1 MGMSSPTIPGQVI
14 NITSEAQG
22 RVTSKQDSPLRN
34 PSNAS
39 SVVRRHDTGLN
50 QRAANAQAGYGGPG
64 LTRKKLPWLRDEAP
78 IQSISIPGS
87 FDESKS
93 SLEKPNTS
101 RQPAPGRRATIKSL
115 GNDLSLRPVGSDPT
129 LGDRPKSREQRRVLS
144 LSSEYHGHARRMQAR
159 DAEQRHFSV
168 QAMKSKHLDDYTTS
182 EYSTTISSDHNH
194 PPSQPTTDILPPSL
208 LRTGASSYECLG
220 RASNADISAPRLIS
234 RTSIPPAIPSEWSI
248 APPEWTRDQSPA
260 QPAPVI
266 HTMDRRREIRLDYGP
281 LDPSQV
287 REPRRGTMLSKPKPP
302 AKRTTAFTKPPPAR
316 KQTLYDMPSHL
327 MASSASTSPDNTAA
341 QTRDTEP
348 PARGIEQL
356 NDLIRHDAQRRP
368 TQLSPKAILRQPE
381 PVASQWRGLR
391 RVSRSLSR
399 AITGMENMM
408 EDALQVARDAAHDG
422 RTDDVAHVLDSA
434 TTALKKANA
443 AVPRSSASFRVP
455 RDGPLQLSPHE
466 SGPSSSSSDSDLGP
480 HDDRSTMHTRE
491 HSASAATTML
501 TKSAKSSAQ
510 PIVSG
515 QYTKRG
521 KAVASQR
528 ASMQRASFETSSDDG
543 HHSLTRT
550 PPRLYQAASADSI
563 VRDFAYNKALAAQA
577 SKPRSLGALPR
588 VGGRSLAKSK
598 SVSNAATAY
607 GHHGAASDFYHDDGE
622 SIACQPG
629 VRQSIAHDK
638 SLSFDKSLPPLPP
651 SRVPQNDRGLFDLAR
666 IAPSR
671 APAPVKKSRKL
682 PKGELTL
689 LEHAPIDDE
698 LPIAPHDNIAP
709 GPVVQRKNKPDYHP
723 HVSDFFDTAYYRHP
737 ETDHRDKTR
746 KMSSVTDTRSVPHQ
760 LPPPT
765 YPQASPAIPLRRS
778 VAAAGAVIRPPSN
791 LSLKHPVRRKH
802 ISLNEGQGFSLGRYH
817 RRAPIAREWTKER
830 KRLAATVVCVN
841 TAFIGLIAGIYA
853 GEVPRIQ
860 YQIQDMNHRVI
871 LGNVLLFLG
880 LGLTTLIFWP
890 LPLLHGRKP
899 YTLLAFALMLP
910 LQFPQALAVSTF
922 RDPNNPLFRCGLLI
936 PRAATGLAMG
946 FANINQLPTLFDLF
960 GCSLMSEAPHQ
971 EVVVSDDVRRQGGGV
986 GIWLGIWSF
995 CFVGSISIGFCIGA
1009 CIISSLDPSWGFY
1022 IVVIL
1027 LAFFLLVNVVTPETR
1042 RAPYRRSIA
1051 HFFDESEPEKL
1062 KRRVARGEVK
1072 LHISNEGPKYWWQE
1086 VWAGIILTTRMVRQ
1100 PGYFVLMLYIGW
1112 IYAQVTLVILLLGA
1126 LLSRDYSWQPQYV
1139 GLAALSLAVGALLA
1153 VPLAKASLLS
1163 RSRFTPQRTDSMTM
1177 RAPRLTWSSHLIRRC
1192 IFTLLL
1198 PFAALAY
1205 TLTAPGPSVN
1215 WSSPTIFCG
1224 LVGFLSNLAIAECV
1238 GLIMEVFDTCD
1249 LQPGVNTKHRLQSMT
1264 EITRRRRTNYSSF
1277 PRVCAGFFAAQSL
1290 GFFFAAAAT
1299 GVSGIITRALG
1310 AQVAV
1315 ACVAGILLIITVFFM
1330 CVMFRCREVQV
1341 VPNGVFDR
1349 ATRKGS
1355 VAWGPGADDPEWKP
1369 VIIGNPSGK
1378 MRRVNLLEL
1387 ANLSRWT
1394 EIRRLNKLVRH

>member
-14 NITSEAQG
+14 NITSDTQG

-39 SVVRRHDTGLN
+39 SVVRRSDTGLN
-50 QRAANAQAGYGGPG
+50 QRAVTIQAGSGGPG
-64 LTRKKLPWLRDEAP
+64 LTRQKLPWLRDVAP
-78 IQSISIPGS
+78 IQPISIPGS

-93 SLEKPNTS
+93 SLKKPFPS
-101 RQPAPGRRATIKSL
+101 HQPAPGRRATIRSL

-129 LGDRPKSREQRRVLS
+129 LGDRPKSRQQRRVMS
-144 LSSEYHGHARRMQAR
+144 LSSEHGGHARKMQAR
-159 DAEQRHFSV
+159 DAEKRHFSV
-168 QAMKSKHLDDYTTS
+168 QAMKSKHLEDYTTS
-182 EYSTTISSDHNH
+182 EYSTTTSSDRDH
-194 PPSQPTTDILPPSL
+194 PSSPPPTDILPSSL
-208 LRTGASSYECLG
+208 LRKGASSYERLG
-220 RASNADISAPRLIS
+220 RGSNADKSAPPRLIP
-234 RTSIPPAIPSEWSI
+234 RTSIPPPIPPEWSI
-248 APPEWTRDQSPA
+248 APPEWSRDQSPA
-260 QPAPVI
+260 RPPPVI
-266 HTMDRRREIRLDYGP
+266 HTMDRRRESRLDYGP

-302 AKRTTAFTKPPPAR
+302 VKRTTAFTKPPPAR

-327 MASSASTSPDNTAA
+327 VASSASTSPDNTAA
-341 QTRDTEP
+341 QIGDTEP
-348 PARGIEQL
+348 PARGIEQV

-368 TQLSPKAILRQPE
+368 TQLSPKATLRQPE

-391 RVSRSLSR
+391 RENRSLSR
-399 AITGMENMM
+399 AITGMENLM

-422 RTDDVAHVLDSA
+422 RIDDVAHVLDSA
-434 TTALKKANA
+434 TTALKTANA

-455 RDGPLQLSPHE
+455 RVGPLQLSPHE
-466 SGPSSSSSDSDLGP
+466 SGPSSSSSDSDLAP
-480 HDDRSTMHTRE
+480 HDDGSTMHTRE
-491 HSASAATTML
+491 HSASTAPTML

-521 KAVASQR
+521 KAPTSQR

-543 HHSLTRT
+543 NHSLTRT
-550 PPRLYQAASADSI
+550 PPRLYQPASADSI

-577 SKPRSLGALPR
+577 SNTKHLGALSR
-588 VGGRSLAKSK
+588 VGGRSLPKSK

-622 SIACQPG
+622 SIAFQPG
-629 VRQSIAHDK
+629 VRQSIAPDK
-638 SLSFDKSLPPLPP
+638 RLSLDKPLPPLPP
-651 SRVPQNDRGLFDLAR
+651 FRGLQNDRGLFDIAR
-666 IAPSR
+666 GTPGR
-671 APAPVKKSRKL
+671 AVAPVKKPRKL

-689 LEHAPIDDE
+689 LQHAPIDDE
-698 LPIAPHDNIAP
+698 QPIAPHEDIAP
-709 GPVVQRKNKPDYHP
+709 GPGVQRKDRPNYHP
-723 HVSDFFDTAYYRHP
+723 HISDFFDTSYYRHP

-760 LPPPT
+760 FPQPT
-765 YPQASPAIPLRRS
+765 SPAIPLRRS
-778 VAAAGAVIRPPSN
+778 VAAGAVARPPSN

-910 LQFPQALAVSTF
+910 LQFPQALAVSSF

-946 FANINQLPTLFDLF
+946 FANINQLPTLLDLF

-971 EVVVSDDVRRQGGGV
+971 EVVVSDDIRRQGGGV

-995 CFVGSISIGFCIGA
+995 CFVGSLSIGFCIGA

-1027 LAFFLLVNVVTPETR
+1027 LAFFLLVNVITPETR

-1100 PGYFVLMLYIGW
+1100 PGYFVLMLYIAW

-1205 TLTAPGPSVN
+1205 TLSAPGPTVN

-1238 GLIMEVFDTCD
+1238 GLIMEIFDTCD

-1299 GVSGIITRALG
+1299 GVSGMITRALG

-1315 ACVAGILLIITVFFM
+1315 ACVAGILLIITVLFM
-1330 CVMFRCREVQV
+1330 CVMFRYREVQV

-1349 ATRKGS
+1349 ATKKGS